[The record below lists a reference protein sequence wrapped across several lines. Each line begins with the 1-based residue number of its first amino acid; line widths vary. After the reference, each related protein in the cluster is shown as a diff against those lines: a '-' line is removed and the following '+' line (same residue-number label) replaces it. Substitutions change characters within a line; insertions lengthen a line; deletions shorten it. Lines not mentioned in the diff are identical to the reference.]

1 MLTTPAFRCV
11 FGRIFFFFFWFLH
24 IYTNVVECLMLQVE
38 HNKHVCT
45 YNMVFFFFFF
55 LIIYNDE
62 LLKERRWLAVVR
74 RCVVMMI
81 DVGVC
86 LIRGGVQDRRAGQ
99 RKHKKQEKKENRT
112 ISELGSGG
120 CSELI
125 FYVKSR
131 TFDRFVTRKRFRRR
145 IIYSKKRDTLR
156 CIYSVYFLYNH
167 LLGIFRIL
175 LFRV

>member
-1 MLTTPAFRCV
+1 MLNTPVPMCFWKD
-11 FGRIFFFFFWFLH
+11 FFFWFLH

-45 YNMVFFFFFF
+45 YNMVFFF
-55 LIIYNDE
+55 LTIYNDE

-99 RKHKKQEKKENRT
+99 RKHKKQEKKENWT

-120 CSELI
+120 YSELI
-125 FYVKSR
+125 FYVKLW

-145 IIYSKKRDTLR
+145 IIYSKKRDRLR
-156 CIYSVYFLYNH
+156 CIYSVYF
-167 LLGIFRIL
+167 FM
-175 LFRV
+175 

>member
-1 MLTTPAFRCV
+1 MLNTPVPMCFWKD
-11 FGRIFFFFFWFLH
+11 FFFGF
-24 IYTNVVECLMLQVE
+24 YTYTRTSWNVWCYRSNITNTCVRI
-38 HNKHVCT
+38 T
-45 YNMVFFFFFF
+45 WYFFFFF
-55 LIIYNDE
+55 LTIYNDE

-99 RKHKKQEKKENRT
+99 RKHKKQEKKENWT

-120 CSELI
+120 YSELI
-125 FYVKSR
+125 FYVKLW

-145 IIYSKKRDTLR
+145 IIYSKKRDRLR
-156 CIYSVYFLYNH
+156 CIYSVYF
-167 LLGIFRIL
+167 FM
-175 LFRV
+175 